1 MRRDDGVLFI
11 CDLIDEA
18 QNGHMPKQ
26 VLSKT
31 NKYWFKRQS
40 VGYGR
45 YYAALGVNQ
54 QIDLMVNIDYA
65 PKVQIGKYAMLGNG
79 DQYRI
84 DNVQHFD
91 GDNSTRISNPDYLR
105 YTLLTLSKMEKYY
118 DVLEPETAENNRCA

>member
-1 MRRDDGVLFI
+1 
-11 CDLIDEA
+11 
-18 QNGHMPKQ
+18 MPKQ
-26 VLSKT
+26 VLSKA
-31 NKYWFKRQS
+31 NKYWFKIQS

-65 PKVQIGKYAMLGNG
+65 PKVQIGQYAMLGNG

-91 GDNSTRISNPDYLR
+91 GDNSTRTFNPDYLR